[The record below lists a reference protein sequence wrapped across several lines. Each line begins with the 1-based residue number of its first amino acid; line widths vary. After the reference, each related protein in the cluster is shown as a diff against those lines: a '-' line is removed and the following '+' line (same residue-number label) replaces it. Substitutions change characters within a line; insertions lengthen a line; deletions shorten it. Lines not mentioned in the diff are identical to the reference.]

1 LSAPRCVLIAAG
13 GTGGHLFPAE
23 ALAIALGKRG
33 LPVELATD
41 ERALKYGAD
50 FPARAIHAIPSATPT
65 GAGLAS
71 KLGAALVLT
80 RGVALAFRRIRKIA
94 PLAVIGFGGYPT
106 VPPLLAASL
115 LKLPTL
121 LHEQNAVM
129 GRANRFLAA
138 RVGIVATGF
147 PTLKGAP
154 DDVLAKTRYTG
165 NPLRPAVIEAAA
177 IPYPDFADGRL
188 RVLVTGGSQG
198 ARVMADIVPAAIA
211 LLSEADRARI
221 SLTQQARGE
230 DRQRVAE
237 ACARMN
243 FAVELAE
250 FFPDLPARIAAA
262 HLVIGR
268 AGASTV
274 SELAAI
280 GRPSI
285 LVPFPH
291 ALDQDQAANA
301 AALAARGAAQV
312 TPQDQFTPE
321 RLASLLH
328 KALADPD
335 GLTAAAQAAKAAGVA
350 DAAERLA
357 DLVQEAIR
365 ERGARPEDHAS
376 V

>member
-1 LSAPRCVLIAAG
+1 LSEPRCILIAAG
-13 GTGGHLFPAE
+13 GTGGHLFPAQ
-23 ALAIALGKRG
+23 ALATALARRG

-41 ERALKYGAD
+41 ARALKYGAD

-65 GAGLAS
+65 GAGLVS
-71 KLGAALVLT
+71 KAGAALVLG
-80 RGVALAFRRIRKIA
+80 RGVALALLRIRKIA

-115 LKLPTL
+115 LRLPTL

-129 GRANRFLAA
+129 GRANRFLAG

-147 PTLKGAP
+147 PTLKRAP
-154 DDVLAKTRYTG
+154 DAAALKFRYTG
-165 NPLRPAVIEAAA
+165 NPVRPAVIEAAA
-177 IPYPDFADGRL
+177 VAYPDFADGRL
-188 RVLVTGGSQG
+188 RVLITGGSQG
-198 ARVMADIVPAAIA
+198 ARVMSDIAPAAIA
-211 LLSEADRARI
+211 LLSEADRARL
-221 SLTQQARGE
+221 SVTQQARGE

-243 FAVELAE
+243 FAIELAE
-250 FFPDLPARIAAA
+250 FFSDLPARIAAA

-274 SELAAI
+274 SELAVI

-301 AALAARGAAQV
+301 AVLAASGAAQV
-312 TPQDQFTPE
+312 VPQPEFTPE
-321 RLASLLH
+321 RLAGMLR
-328 KALADPD
+328 KALADPAS
-335 GLTAAAQAAKAAGVA
+335 LKTAAQAAKAAGVA

-357 DLVQEAIR
+357 DLVQEAAK
-365 ERGARPEDHAS
+365 G
-376 V
+376 

>member
-1 LSAPRCVLIAAG
+1 MSEPRCILLAAG

-23 ALAIALGKRG
+23 ALAVVLGRRG

-41 ERALKYGAD
+41 ERALKYGGD

-65 GAGLAS
+65 GGGVLS
-71 KLGAALVLT
+71 KAGAALVLG
-80 RGVALAFRRIRKIA
+80 RGVALALLRLRRIA

-115 LKLPTL
+115 LRLPTL

-138 RVGIVATGF
+138 RVGVVATGF

-154 DDVLAKTRYTG
+154 DAMRARMRYTG
-165 NPLRPAVIEAAA
+165 NPVRPAVIEAAA
-177 IPYPDFADGRL
+177 TPYRDFADGRL
-188 RVLVTGGSQG
+188 RVLITGGSQG
-198 ARVMADIVPAAIA
+198 ARVMSDIFPAAIA
-211 LLSEADRARI
+211 LLSEADRARL
-221 SLTQQARGE
+221 SVAQQARGE
-230 DRQRVAE
+230 DRRRVAE

-243 FAVELAE
+243 FSIEIAE

-274 SELAAI
+274 SELAVI

-301 AALAARGAAQV
+301 AVLAAAGAAQV
-312 TPQDQFTPE
+312 VPQPEFTPE
-321 RLASLLH
+321 RLAGMLR
-328 KALADPD
+328 KALAEPAA
-335 GLTAAAQAAKAAGVA
+335 LAAAAQAAKAAGVA

-357 DLVQEAIR
+357 DLVQQAA
-365 ERGARPEDHAS
+365 GL
-376 V
+376 

>member
-1 LSAPRCVLIAAG
+1 MSESRCILIAAG
-13 GTGGHLFPAE
+13 GTGGHLFPAQ
-23 ALAIALGKRG
+23 ALAVALARRG
-33 LPVELATD
+33 VPVELATD
-41 ERALKYGAD
+41 ERALKYGGD

-65 GAGLAS
+65 SPGFAS
-71 KLGAALVLT
+71 KAGAALVLT
-80 RGVALAFRRIRKIA
+80 RGVALAWLRIRKIA

-106 VPPLLAASL
+106 VPPLLAAAL

-154 DDVLAKTRYTG
+154 DALRAKLRYTG
-165 NPLRPAVIEAAA
+165 NPVRPAVIEAAA

-188 RVLVTGGSQG
+188 RVLITGGSQG
-198 ARVMADIVPAAIA
+198 ARVMSDIAPAAIA
-211 LLSEADRARI
+211 LLSEADRARL

-243 FAVELAE
+243 FPIEIAE

-274 SELAAI
+274 SELAVI

-301 AALAARGAAQV
+301 AVLAASSAAQV
-312 TPQDQFTPE
+312 VPQAEFTPE
-321 RLASLLH
+321 RLAGLLRQ
-328 KALADPD
+328 ALADPAS
-335 GLTAAAQAAKAAGVA
+335 LTAAAQAAKAAGVA

-357 DLVQEAIR
+357 DLVQAAV
-365 ERGARPEDHAS
+365 RG
-376 V
+376 

>member
-1 LSAPRCVLIAAG
+1 MSEPRCILIAAG

-23 ALAIALGKRG
+23 ALAIALAKRG

-41 ERALKYGAD
+41 ERALRYGGD
-50 FPARAIHAIPSATPT
+50 FPARAIHPIPSATPT

-71 KLGAALVLT
+71 KAGAALTLA
-80 RGVALAFRRIRKIA
+80 RGAALAWLRIRKIA

-115 LKLPTL
+115 LRLPTL

-138 RVGIVATGF
+138 RVGILATGF

-154 DDVLAKTRYTG
+154 DTMRAKMRYTG
-165 NPLRPAVIEAAA
+165 NPVRPAVIEAAA

-188 RVLVTGGSQG
+188 RVLITGGSQG
-198 ARVMADIVPAAIA
+198 ARVMSDIAPAAIA
-211 LLSEADRARI
+211 LLSEADRARL

-243 FAVELAE
+243 FAIEIAE

-274 SELAAI
+274 SELAVI

-301 AALAARGAAQV
+301 AVLAASGAAQIV
-312 TPQDQFTPE
+312 PQTEFTPE
-321 RLASLLH
+321 RLVSLLR
-328 KALADPD
+328 KALADPAS
-335 GLTAAAQAAKAAGVA
+335 LTAAAQAAKAAGVA

-357 DLVQEAIR
+357 ELVVEAA
-365 ERGARPEDHAS
+365 RG
-376 V
+376 

>member
-1 LSAPRCVLIAAG
+1 MSEPRCILIAAG

-23 ALAIALGKRG
+23 ALAIALQRRG

-41 ERALKYGAD
+41 ERALRYGGD

-65 GAGLAS
+65 GAGFAS
-71 KLGAALVLT
+71 KARAALVLT
-80 RGVALAFRRIRKIA
+80 RGVAISWLRIRKIA

-106 VPPLLAASL
+106 VPPLLAAAQL
-115 LKLPTL
+115 RLPTL

-138 RVGIVATGF
+138 RVRLIATGF
-147 PTLKGAP
+147 PTLKGAGGA
-154 DDVLAKTRYTG
+154 VLAKARYTG
-165 NPLRPAVIEAAA
+165 NPVRPAVIEAAA
-177 IPYPDFADGRL
+177 VAYPDFADGRL
-188 RVLVTGGSQG
+188 RVLITGGSQG
-198 ARVMADIVPAAIA
+198 AKVMSDIAPAAIA
-211 LLSEADRARI
+211 LLSEADRARLQ
-221 SLTQQARGE
+221 LTQQARGE
-230 DRQRVAE
+230 VKARVAS
-237 ACARMN
+237 ACARMG

-274 SELAAI
+274 SELAVI

-301 AALAARGAAQV
+301 AVLAASGAAQV
-312 TPQDQFTPE
+312 VPQSEFTPE
-321 RLASLLH
+321 KLASLLR
-328 KALADPD
+328 KALADPSS
-335 GLTAAAQAAKAAGVA
+335 LIAAAQAAKAAGVA

-357 DLVQEAIR
+357 DLVLEAC
-365 ERGARPEDHAS
+365 GKA
-376 V
+376 